1 MESRLGRTS
10 IRAALLAVALVL
22 GVRANAVPIAAWD
35 IAGATGASAAV
46 AFTDASV
53 TATALTAVGVAPWTF
68 GQNGFVVAAGW
79 APGLA
84 PDPGRYFEW
93 SVSTA
98 PGSSVQFNSMEL
110 ALLRGI
116 QGANHGAQ
124 LWDLRASTDGF
135 ASSFLVQTLDISGT
149 AADTQTIFSVD
160 LSALGTQA
168 GTVTF
173 RLYGYDYTSPV
184 DYAGLGN
191 DSGWVI
197 YGTGVNLGIDG
208 SVVSLVPEPGS
219 LPLLGAG
226 LVLLAA
232 LRRRPLVGL

>member
-1 MESRLGRTS
+1 MKSRAPTS
-10 IRAALLAVALVL
+10 IHAALLALALLL
-22 GVRANAVPIAAWD
+22 GARANAVPIAIWD
-35 IAGATGASAAV
+35 IASATGASAAV
-46 AFTDASV
+46 TFTETNV
-53 TATALTAVGVAPWTF
+53 TATALSVTGVAPWTF

-93 SVSTA
+93 SVTAA
-98 PGSSVQFNSMEL
+98 PGSSIQFNSMDL

-135 ASSFLVQTLDISGT
+135 ASSMLVQTLDISGS

-160 LSALGTQA
+160 LSPLGSQA

-184 DYAGLGN
+184 DYSGLGN

-219 LPLLGAG
+219 LPLFGAG

-232 LRRRPLVGL
+232 LRRRRRAAL